1 MTKKNTNKQFAHYKK
16 WTTDEGFTFLAE
28 SKEDAIKYLEN
39 MSHLGKLVTMENLQE
54 VTGE

>member
-1 MTKKNTNKQFAHYKK
+1 MPKKKEDQFSHYKK

-28 SKEDAIKYLEN
+28 TEEDAIKYLKN

>member
-28 SKEDAIKYLEN
+28 TEEDAIKYLKHME
-39 MSHLGKLVTMENLQE
+39 HTDLGSLKEVVSKLS
-54 VTGE
+54 